1 MARFNDYTLS
11 QTLGDFDSNSFG
23 EGNGN
28 GTRNFLQDEIDD
40 GGGGGRGNTGG
51 GGGTGG
57 GTRTQ
62 SSNLFI
68 ISCNVNGAAILIN
81 GVNTGKTTDNQ
92 IAISKTDLIGGDKT
106 ITLSK
111 TGYTT
116 NESYVVSLSTN
127 DTILIKS
134 DFIDEG
140 FGGLGTTEIICK
152 YYINGVVVNSLT
164 DYSVGNLKT
173 LMFKLNAGDGDD
185 FVDEEFQ
192 QTLRI
197 NLVGNA
203 GGNPILLEKNKTFKG
218 GSQMFPAM
226 GTTTY
231 RDTIGTKYTISSAD
245 IKLYRIV
252 EIDYKKGNTNQRQ
265 NPLVATEGESLTMEF
280 TLSDIFKMTIRVEK
294 VESIIPLI
302 SPKIELLDNAN
313 RLYNINTAIGV
324 PLAFKKN
331 SAVEAITIIVG
342 DDILEFDDLEKGDVA
357 GVVIPHSVFNNIGKY
372 NIEIFPFSLNDYGQT
387 DTIDE
392 LPIDT
397 TPIKPIFDII
407 EEIIS
412 PPKETII
419 EESFNQYTQNN
430 INTNYLSNNIGS
442 NGYNFQFTGLDNFL
456 GINVNSSILNN
467 YR

>member
-173 LMFKLNAGDGDD
+173 LMFKLTAGDD

-192 QTLRI
+192 QILRI
-197 NLVGNA
+197 NLVGNT
-203 GGNPILLEKNKTFKG
+203 GGNPILLEKNKTLKG

-456 GINVNSSILNN
+456 GIDYNSDFFKT
-467 YR
+467 YK